1 MRRSLMILFAA
12 ASWILF
18 GLTIGGMVAFFMEK
32 RAHTY
37 EHVVAAIGGSFV
49 GGVVGLYVSSYIP
62 ALGWEVRGY
71 SITALIMSLI
81 FSIAFTLIERRMH
94 RRGRVL
100 LSDPR
105 PDSP

>member
-1 MRRSLMILFAA
+1 MVIFSIAT
-12 ASWILF
+12 WVLF

-32 RAHTY
+32 WGHTY
-37 EHVVAAIGGSFV
+37 EHVIAGIGGAIV
-49 GGVVGLYVSSYIP
+49 GGVVGLL
-62 ALGWEVRGY
+62 LGGLVPGLSWEERGF
-71 SITALIMSLI
+71 SVTSLI
-81 FSIAFTLIERRMH
+81 FSLVFSIAFTLVERRMH